1 MSDLKKIIQTEYIKC
16 AQDPM
21 YFFKKYVY
29 IQGDSGK
36 TRFMLYPFQEKV
48 LEKML
53 EDNHDDIILKSRQLG
68 ISTLVA
74 ALCLHRITFR
84 SDWRAVV
91 LATKQATAKNL
102 LMKVQYAYDNLP
114 SWLKLPAKEYNVL
127 TLRLSNNSSV
137 QAVSAAS
144 DAARSLTSNL
154 LVIDEAAFVN
164 DNIIESIWA
173 SAQQTLANTG
183 GKSIII
189 STPNGTGN
197 WYHRKWVRATA
208 DDPENEEVNTLAIRL
223 PWTVHPKRDQKW
235 RDEQDEKLGK
245 KLAAQECDCD
255 FLTSGDLVIDS
266 DILAF
271 YNETYITDP
280 LEKRG
285 HNRQYWLWAYPDY
298 TRKYMV
304 VADVARGD
312 GADYS
317 TFHVLDV
324 EGMEQVAEFKAQVG
338 TKEFAQLLYSVG
350 YEWNNAL
357 LVVENASMGWS
368 VVQDLIDLNYPNL
381 YYSPKDTVDT
391 AEKYLSRNYDV
402 FNPLTMVP
410 GFTNSNK
417 TRPLLISK
425 LISYLNDKSLIIHS
439 KRFYEESR
447 MFIWKDGKAQAQ
459 IGSNDDLIISMGIG
473 CFIRDTALKF
483 FDQGLALTRAS
494 LNSIKTSVTPSIFSN
509 INSTPHQMREQA
521 NQQWGLDRG
530 SDAGGDWRWLL

>member
-1 MSDLKKIIQTEYIKC
+1 MADVKQIIKNEYIKC
-16 AQDPM
+16 AQEPM

-29 IQGDSGK
+29 IQGEMGK
-36 TRFMLYPFQEKV
+36 QRFMLYPFQEKV
-48 LEKML
+48 LDKML
-53 EDNHDDIILKSRQLG
+53 EDGHDDIILKSRQLG

-74 ALCLHRITFR
+74 ALCLHRIIFR

-91 LATKQATAKNL
+91 VATKQATAKNL
-102 LMKVQYAYDNLP
+102 VMKIQYAYDNLP
-114 SWLKLPAKEYNVL
+114 SWLKLPSKEYNVL

-144 DAARSLTSNL
+144 DAARSLTANL
-154 LVIDEAAFVN
+154 LIIDEAAFVN
-164 DNIIESIWA
+164 DNMIEAIWA

-183 GKSIII
+183 GKSVII

-197 WYHRKWVRATA
+197 WYHKKWVKATTE
-208 DDPENEEVNTLAIRL
+208 DIEKGEQSTLAIRL
-223 PWTVHPKRDQKW
+223 PWTVHPKRDEKW
-235 RDEQDEKLGK
+235 RHEQDEKLGK

-255 FLTSGDLVIDS
+255 FLTSGDLVFDS
-266 DILAF
+266 DILEF
-271 YNETYITDP
+271 YKETYITEP

-285 HNRQYWLWAYPDY
+285 HNRQYWIWAYPDY
-298 TRKYMV
+298 TKKYMI

-317 TFHVLDV
+317 TFHVI
-324 EGMEQVAEFKAQVG
+324 EIESMEQVAEFKAQLG

-357 LVVENASMGWS
+357 LVVENANMGWS

-391 AEKYLSRNYDV
+391 AEKYLSKNYDV

-425 LISYLNDKSLIIHS
+425 IISYFNDKSLIIHS

-447 MFIWKDGKAQAQ
+447 VFIWKDGKPQAQ
-459 IGSNDDLIISMGIG
+459 IGYNDDLIIPMGIA

-494 LNSIKTSVTPSIFSN
+494 LNNIKTSTTPSIFTS
-509 INSTPHQMREQA
+509 INNKQHLMREEA
-521 NQQWGLDRG
+521 TEQWGLNRG
-530 SDAGGDWRWLL
+530 NEAGGDWRWLL